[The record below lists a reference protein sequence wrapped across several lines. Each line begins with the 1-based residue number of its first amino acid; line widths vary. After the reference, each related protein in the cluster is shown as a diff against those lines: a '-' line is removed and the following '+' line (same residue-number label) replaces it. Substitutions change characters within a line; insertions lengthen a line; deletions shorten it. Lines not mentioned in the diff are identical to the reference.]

1 MSRPKSLILPR
12 HNYLGA
18 EGTQRM
24 DQQRSHEFV
33 STTCMHLGRPCP
45 AAQRMLKALAQALD
59 SARPLTQDDFE
70 ISGESRLDGC
80 EKACP
85 ARFAANHSRIRVFC
99 DVTSSTKT
107 ETLDRFADAMLSSD
121 ANTMSSTCVSEIP
134 RAFGEARPVRSY
146 RDQRAEA

>member
-1 MSRPKSLILPR
+1 
-12 HNYLGA
+12 
-18 EGTQRM
+18 M

-99 DVTSSTKT
+99 DVIDQ
-107 ETLDRFADAMLSSD
+107 DRNAGS
-121 ANTMSSTCVSEIP
+121 
-134 RAFGEARPVRSY
+134 VR
-146 RDQRAEA
+146 